1 MAKPKNDF
9 PSERVRLDGFV
20 RMRAA
25 GVTEDAREQVFLD
38 WYLENSP
45 RRMAFTVM
53 KEMMTAMLN
62 GEMGPQI
69 QQAVKAGD
77 TQAAIEAAQD
87 LIGAF
92 VVELDPTPDPSPNT
106 ADADI
111 WRGEKVP

>member
-20 RMRAA
+20 RMQGQ
-25 GVTEDAREQVFLD
+25 GVTLHPREQVFFD
-38 WYLENSP
+38 WYVENSAN
-45 RRMAFTVM
+45 RAAFTVM

-69 QQAVKAGD
+69 QAAVKTGD

-87 LIGAF
+87 LFNAF
-92 VVELDPTPDPSPNT
+92 VV
-106 ADADI
+106 
-111 WRGEKVP
+111 G